1 MAVAAVLL
9 AVAIGVE
16 VLATAALPRT
26 HSFTD
31 LKWTVLVIVGYA
43 VAIGLLAVVVRHIS
57 VSVTYAVWSGAGTA
71 LVAIIGAVFLGEQL
85 NAFKV
90 VGIALIIAGVIAL
103 NLHGAH

>member
-1 MAVAAVLL
+1 MWLATFLL
-9 AVAIGVE
+9 AVAISIE

-26 HSFTD
+26 HGFTD
-31 LKWTVLVIVGYA
+31 LQWTVLVIIGYA

-71 LVAIIGAVFLGEQL
+71 LVAIIGALFLDEQF

-90 VGIALIIAGVIAL
+90 VGIALIIAGVVAL
-103 NLHGAH
+103 NLHGAN

>member
-1 MAVAAVLL
+1 MLL

-26 HSFTD
+26 HGFTD